1 MGFGFEGEIG
11 VLIVKEIMFFGYMVY
26 FDFGMQEY
34 NFFILNFFNM
44 EFLLWQVGQVIIVV
58 GFKLEIMVIF
68 IKFELVVILNGS
80 VDINVKF
87 DLVDNEEM
95 VELVGLQFQKLK
107 LQI

>member
-1 MGFGFEGEIG
+1 M
-11 VLIVKEIMFFGYMVY
+11 
-26 FDFGMQEY
+26 
-34 NFFILNFFNM
+34 
-44 EFLLWQVGQVIIVV
+44 IIVV

-95 VELVGLQFQKLK
+95 VELVGL
-107 LQI
+107 